1 MNPTIIKEIN
11 SCYQSKKSKAF
22 FELEKRKKKIYLAI
36 PRLEEIDNEINNYAL
51 ESVRSILVCEKEEQY
66 SYVKNL
72 ENKIQELNDEKLKIL
87 KEKNIDPNE
96 LEPKFECSKCKD
108 TGFVDGQKCSC
119 YEQMLLDYSYNN
131 SNLKNFS
138 NQTFENFDIDVYS
151 DQKTEGYNVSPK
163 ENMEYIRKVA
173 LNFVDNFDNPQ
184 QKNLFFSGTTGLG
197 KTFLS
202 SCIANE
208 LLKRGKTVLY
218 QTASTLLDTIVDYK
232 LNKSDKSKNIYSQIF
247 DVDLLIIDDLGVEYL
262 NNLNSVELFNIL
274 NNRLISAKNVKTIIS
289 TNLDLNRFR
298 DRYDDRLVS
307 RIIGNYTICGF
318 WGDDIRLI
326 KR

>member
-151 DQKTEGYNVSPK
+151 DQKIEGYNVSPK
-163 ENMEYIRKVA
+163 ENMEYIKKVA